1 VVVFPSEPIGKAKY
15 KRADGSHYS
24 LRGTR
29 DESDRAEF
37 LHEFS
42 ILSVIK
48 IRPNKITDDG
58 GSLTHVVRPTINS
71 LVCDNTMQF
80 LIYCLHLFRYRDTL
94 ICT

>member
-1 VVVFPSEPIGKAKY
+1 MHTVYLVVVFPREPIGKAKY

-29 DESDRAEF
+29 DESDQAEF

-48 IRPNKITDDG
+48 IRPKITDDG
-58 GSLTHVVRPTINS
+58 GSLTHVGLR
-71 LVCDNTMQF
+71 
-80 LIYCLHLFRYRDTL
+80 
-94 ICT
+94 